1 MAHFTGLQV
10 SYEPG
15 QWAVW
20 GGVILMGFG
29 LVVVF
34 YFVHARVWAIP
45 VRNARGELVLWVGG
59 MANKNKDAFEHRFKK
74 VVEDI
79 QSEIAKSDVGQ
90 LKSSAERESSAHF
103 PGTLAARR

>member
-1 MAHFTGLQV
+1 
-10 SYEPG
+10 
-15 QWAVW
+15 
-20 GGVILMGFG
+20 
-29 LVVVF
+29 
-34 YFVHARVWAIP
+34 
-45 VRNARGELVLWVGG
+45 

>member
-1 MAHFTGLQV
+1 
-10 SYEPG
+10 
-15 QWAVW
+15 
-20 GGVILMGFG
+20 
-29 LVVVF
+29 
-34 YFVHARVWAIP
+34 VWAIP